1 MGHSALRTYVMGER
15 AFTDEA
21 TSEDLAAMKR
31 ELRTAIKAGA
41 AGFST
46 SRNRN
51 HETPDAPSGREPP
64 RQLERSAASWS
75 A

>member
-1 MGHSALRTYVMGER
+1 MGER

-31 ELRTAIKAGA
+31 ELRIAIKAGA

-46 SRNRN
+46 SRNKAHQTARQPPGG
-51 HETPDAPSGREPP
+51 EPSREVGRGAWSGR
-64 RQLERSAASWS
+64 RDG
-75 A
+75 